1 MIFRIRSFRRFPFL
15 SLPMEDTMKRI
26 LTRVPILASILL
38 LAGFGQSGIESR
50 IRSVEKGLLPPA
62 RFKGD
67 ATWTI
72 EERMKH
78 YKVPGL
84 SVAVINNFKVEWVK
98 AYGLKDIETKEP
110 VSTETLFQAASI
122 SKPVTA
128 MIALKKAQEGKI
140 SLDEDINNR
149 LTSWKL
155 PDNEWKKKVTLA
167 NLLTH
172 TAGLTVHG
180 FPGYAVSAQLPTVP
194 QILDGV
200 APANTGSVRVDM
212 EPGTKFRYSGG
223 GTTIA
228 QLAIMD
234 REKKPYPQIA
244 EETVFGPLKMTN
256 STYNQPLPD
265 DWKKK
270 AASGHKRD
278 GNLVEG
284 KIHIY
289 PEMAPAGLWTTPT
302 DLANFAIEVQLS
314 LAGKSNKVLSK
325 EMAEKMV
332 TPFIED
338 FVGMG
343 FFLEKHGQA
352 LYFGHGGSNVG
363 FKSQLLVHKD
373 KGYGVVVMINSDN
386 APIINEVIRS
396 IAREYGWEDYLPAPY
411 EIASIAPEK
420 LAQYQGRY
428 QIGPDS
434 ALHVASENAKI
445 YLQTTEGP
453 KFEIF
458 PVSESDF
465 VAKEENF
472 KLTFVKNQDGKVDSI
487 KIEPRGGSSFVSPR
501 MADGTLIPYE
511 KLMAGKIAEALEDYR
526 RIRRERPEVPA
537 IQEGRLNGLGYSL
550 MRQKKMAEAIAIFK
564 LNVEFYPKSS
574 NVYDSLGE
582 AYMTNGDKQLA
593 ITNYRKSL
601 ELNPKN
607 DKGAQMLKKLEN
619 DR

>member
-1 MIFRIRSFRRFPFL
+1 
-15 SLPMEDTMKRI
+15 MKRI
-26 LTRVPILASILL
+26 LSRMPILVSIFL
-38 LAGFGQSGIESR
+38 LAGFSQSSTESR
-50 IRSVEKGLLPPA
+50 IKSVEKGLLPPILI
-62 RFKGD
+62 KGD

-78 YKVPGL
+78 YNVAGL
-84 SVAVINNFKVEWVK
+84 SVAVINNFKVEWAK

-140 SLDEDINNR
+140 ALDEDINNR

-180 FPGYAVSAQLPTVP
+180 FPGYAVGEQLPTVP

-200 APANTGSVRVDM
+200 VPANTAPVRVDM

-228 QLAIMD
+228 QFAIMSI
-234 REKKPYPQIA
+234 EKKPYPQIA
-244 EETVFGPLKMTN
+244 EETVLGPLKMTN

-265 DWKKK
+265 DWRKK
-270 AASGHKRD
+270 AASGHRGD
-278 GNLVEG
+278 GNLVKG

-325 EMAEKMV
+325 GMAEKMV

-352 LYFGHGGSNVG
+352 LYFGHGGSNEG

-373 KGYGVVVMINSDN
+373 KGYGVVVMVNSDN

-411 EIASIAPEK
+411 EITSIVPEK
-420 LAQYQGRY
+420 LDQYDGRY

-434 ALHVASENAKI
+434 VLQVATENGKL
-445 YLQTTEGP
+445 YVQPTEGP

-465 VAKEENF
+465 IAKKENF
-472 KLTFVKNQDGKVDSI
+472 KLTFVKNPGGKVDTI
-487 KIEPRGGSSFVSPR
+487 KIEPSGGRSFESTR
-501 MADGTLIPYE
+501 MADGALIPYE
-511 KLMAGKIAEALEDYR
+511 KLMAGKIVEALEDYR
-526 RIRRERPEVPA
+526 RIRGEMPELPA
-537 IQEGRLNGLGYSL
+537 IQEWRLNTLGYSL
-550 MRQKKMAEAIAIFK
+550 MQQKKMAEAIAIFK
-564 LNVEFYPKSS
+564 LNAEFNPKSS

-601 ELNPKN
+601 ELNPKSEN
-607 DKGAQMLKKLEN
+607 GVRKLKNLEN
-619 DR
+619 KR